1 MRWSLQTSLYMHTI
15 WSSLVTHTGPAASWS
30 SHSFRAYPVPPAWEP
45 PCLPIMVS
53 SFRFAAMPAGLPS
66 LSARQVLS
74 LSLAL
79 ASLVIFV
86 CIAFVAWVFRF
97 FLRFFLF
104 SFWYLFF
111 FCVVRLPSGSLAIS
125 WPSFCCWLFS
135 AHIFR
140 FLSFYVANFW
150 LIVVLLKLFMIGQR
164 ISFVEPKVFDSY
176 SVVFFLEM
184 QMANMWEKIN

>member
-30 SHSFRAYPVPPAWEP
+30 SHSWRAYPVPPAWEP

-111 FCVVRLPSGSLAIS
+111 FASFACQVGHLRFHDRVFVVGSSLRTFFVSFPFMLLTSGLLL
-125 WPSFCCWLFS
+125 FCLSYLWLVKE
-135 AHIFR
+135 
-140 FLSFYVANFW
+140 FLSSS
-150 LIVVLLKLFMIGQR
+150 QR
-164 ISFVEPKVFDSY
+164 FSIAIRLCFS
-176 SVVFFLEM
+176 
-184 QMANMWEKIN
+184 